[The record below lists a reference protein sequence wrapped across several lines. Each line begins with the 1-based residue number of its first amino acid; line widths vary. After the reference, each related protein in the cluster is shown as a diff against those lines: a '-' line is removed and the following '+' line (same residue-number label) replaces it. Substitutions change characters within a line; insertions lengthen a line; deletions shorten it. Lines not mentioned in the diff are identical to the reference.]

1 MLLRYAIIY
10 ATRAKE
16 NLMDYLVTVSYED
29 KDDVV
34 HTIERGAWTAE
45 DGVYFIY
52 EELEPIMTDWPS
64 INPYGV
70 LVNASVESDD
80 GDFCDTYEFK
90 LGM

>member
-1 MLLRYAIIY
+1 
-10 ATRAKE
+10 
-16 NLMDYLVTVSYED
+16 MDYLVTISYDD
-29 KDDVV
+29 KDNVT
-34 HTIERGAWTAE
+34 HTIERKAWTSE
-45 DGVYFIY
+45 DGIYFIHD
-52 EELEPIMTDWPS
+52 ELEHIMLDWPN